1 MPLGNTRMRRFEFVA
16 PASTARDIERLARE
30 YGLTEQEVVEQL
42 VELGMQELD
51 GDASRENIRSGG
63 DPRP

>member
-1 MPLGNTRMRRFEFVA
+1 MRRFEFVA
-16 PASTARDIERLARE
+16 SSSTARDIERLARE

-42 VELGMQELD
+42 VELGMGELD
-51 GDASRENIRSGG
+51 DASATRRDVRSGS

>member
-1 MPLGNTRMRRFEFVA
+1 MRRFEFA
-16 PASTARDIERLARE
+16 ASPSTARDIERLARE

-42 VELGMQELD
+42 VELGMAELD
-51 GDASRENIRSGG
+51 DDASSGDIRSGG

>member
-1 MPLGNTRMRRFEFVA
+1 MRRFEFVA
-16 PASTARDIERLARE
+16 PTSTARDIERLARE

-51 GDASRENIRSGG
+51 DASRENIRSGG

>member
-1 MPLGNTRMRRFEFVA
+1 MRRFEFVA
-16 PASTARDIERLARE
+16 PASTARDIERLAQE

-51 GDASRENIRSGG
+51 DASHENIRSGG

>member
-1 MPLGNTRMRRFEFVA
+1 VPLGTTRMRRFEFVA

-30 YGLTEQEVVEQL
+30 YGLTKQEVVEQL
-42 VELGMQELD
+42 VELGMQELND
-51 GDASRENIRSGG
+51 DATHRDVRSGG

>member
-1 MPLGNTRMRRFEFVA
+1 MRRFEFVA

-51 GDASRENIRSGG
+51 DDASHENIRSGG